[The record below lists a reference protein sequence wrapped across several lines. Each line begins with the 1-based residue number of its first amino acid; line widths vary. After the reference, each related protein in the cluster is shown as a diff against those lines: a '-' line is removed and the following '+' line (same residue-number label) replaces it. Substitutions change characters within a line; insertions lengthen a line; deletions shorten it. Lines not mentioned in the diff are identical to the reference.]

1 MSDSGQPTRVV
12 IMGAAGRDFH
22 DFNLLYRGDPRY
34 RVVAFTAAQIPG
46 IAGRRYPPELAGP
59 GYPDGIPI
67 LDEADLAD
75 LCRVQSVDRV
85 VFAYSDISH
94 AEVMR
99 AASRALAAGADFVL
113 HGPRRTMLP
122 SRLPVVSICAARTG
136 CGKSPLT
143 RHVADWLGRW
153 GWRVAVVRHPM
164 PYGDLLA
171 QRVQRFASLADLDA
185 ARCSAEER
193 EEFEPHVAAGRTV
206 LAGVDYAQVLALA
219 EAQADAIVWDGGNN
233 DFSFFVPDL
242 AIAVTDALRPEQ
254 AAGYHP
260 GEAVVRRADVVVVNK
275 VGSASKADV
284 ARLTEVVETLNP
296 AATVVRGTLALSVD
310 HAERLRG
317 ARVVVV
323 EDGPTITHGGMPFGA
338 GYVAALEGGVDAI
351 VDPRRAAVG
360 AIAHAYERFPHI
372 GKVLPALG
380 YGEAQLAE
388 LRESIEASGADLVV
402 SATPCDLATLA
413 GLNLPVAR
421 VRYEFEEL
429 GDSRLDAILEDLV
442 TRTERG

>member
-193 EEFEPHVAAGRTV
+193 EEFEPHVTAGRT
-206 LAGVDYAQVLALA
+206 
-219 EAQADAIVWDGGNN
+219 
-233 DFSFFVPDL
+233 
-242 AIAVTDALRPEQ
+242 T
-254 AAGYHP
+254 
-260 GEAVVRRADVVVVNK
+260 
-275 VGSASKADV
+275 
-284 ARLTEVVETLNP
+284 
-296 AATVVRGTLALSVD
+296 
-310 HAERLRG
+310 
-317 ARVVVV
+317 
-323 EDGPTITHGGMPFGA
+323 
-338 GYVAALEGGVDAI
+338 
-351 VDPRRAAVG
+351 
-360 AIAHAYERFPHI
+360 
-372 GKVLPALG
+372 
-380 YGEAQLAE
+380 
-388 LRESIEASGADLVV
+388 
-402 SATPCDLATLA
+402 
-413 GLNLPVAR
+413 
-421 VRYEFEEL
+421 
-429 GDSRLDAILEDLV
+429 SRSSSRIS
-442 TRTERG
+442 RSR

>member
-22 DFNLLYRGDPRY
+22 DFNMLYRGDPRY

-193 EEFEPHVAAGRTV
+193 EEFEPHVTAGRTV

>member
-1 MSDSGQPTRVV
+1 
-12 IMGAAGRDFH
+12 
-22 DFNLLYRGDPRY
+22 
-34 RVVAFTAAQIPG
+34 
-46 IAGRRYPPELAGP
+46 
-59 GYPDGIPI
+59 
-67 LDEADLAD
+67 
-75 LCRVQSVDRV
+75 
-85 VFAYSDISH
+85 
-94 AEVMR
+94 
-99 AASRALAAGADFVL
+99 
-113 HGPRRTMLP
+113 
-122 SRLPVVSICAARTG
+122 
-136 CGKSPLT
+136 
-143 RHVADWLGRW
+143 
-153 GWRVAVVRHPM
+153 
-164 PYGDLLA
+164 
-171 QRVQRFASLADLDA
+171 
-185 ARCSAEER
+185 
-193 EEFEPHVAAGRTV
+193 
-206 LAGVDYAQVLALA
+206 
-219 EAQADAIVWDGGNN
+219 
-233 DFSFFVPDL
+233 
-242 AIAVTDALRPEQ
+242 VTDALRPEQ